1 MSRSRPSPVAQC
13 YSKPLQSGIS
23 HPYFY
28 FKSCPRVN
36 NEFCLSRSTG
46 ESDSGKVCII
56 HKHGRANYGTIQ
68 TLTIK
73 RWEKIQEIKD
83 IRSNAENERE
93 QQTLICERIPPVV
106 DFAQHGYHHFCYNS
120 FINTRNI
127 KRKVSLEPEYEEWC
141 SKSKRIKTNA
151 SSVLFPV
158 QCIFCDKKTLWISQ
172 KTGKRKEDRLVKCV
186 TKTAET
192 SIKESVV
199 RKGDERLKE
208 HLENADLIAKEAW
221 YHEFCRKGNWPIM
234 DMYEGIIT
242 YKN

>member
-1 MSRSRPSPVAQC
+1 MNSVLLTPNP
-13 YSKPLQSGIS
+13 K
-23 HPYFY
+23 
-28 FKSCPRVN
+28 
-36 NEFCLSRSTG
+36 SRSTG

-172 KTGKRKEDRLVKCV
+172 KTGKRKEDRLFKCV

-192 SIKESVV
+192 SIKESV
-199 RKGDERLKE
+199 
-208 HLENADLIAKEAW
+208 
-221 YHEFCRKGNWPIM
+221 
-234 DMYEGIIT
+234 
-242 YKN
+242 